1 MYFLIAAAL
10 LPAVLLL
17 LYIYRK
23 DCVEREPPRL
33 LAKLLLFGV
42 LSAVPAILLERLL
55 GSMIDLLFGRG
66 LLYTAVSNFIG
77 VALVEEGCK
86 LFFLKRGSWRHPAFD
101 YRFDGIVYAVFVSL
115 GFAGIEN
122 VLYVLY
128 SHRGELLKG
137 LVSSLE
143 LMLWGVTIALASSV
157 VFGILVGW
165 FTRPREAIMPIVRVI
180 SPIPALAYTTYVVGC
195 MPSFKSSSIVVIF
208 LSVFWPLF
216 SQVIRTVGTMDK
228 RIIESARVMNV
239 GSITMIKDIVYPY
252 VLPTVLRYLPSSL
265 STAFMCLTGA
275 EMIGASSGL
284 GFFIR
289 KYAEYANY
297 TNVLAGIIFMGLVVT
312 MLSSL
317 VKLVQKKFIKW

>member
-1 MYFLIAAAL
+1 M
-10 LPAVLLL
+10 
-17 LYIYRK
+17 
-23 DCVEREPPRL
+23 PP
-33 LAKLLLFGV
+33 
-42 LSAVPAILLERLL
+42 
-55 GSMIDLLFGRG
+55 M
-66 LLYTAVSNFIG
+66 
-77 VALVEEGCK
+77 
-86 LFFLKRGSWRHPAFD
+86 
-101 YRFDGIVYAVFVSL
+101 
-115 GFAGIEN
+115 EN

-216 SQVIRTVGTMDK
+216 SQVIRTVGTMDR

-239 GSITMIKDIVYPY
+239 AALHDKGYVYPY
-252 VLPTVLRYLPSSL
+252 VCPRCSYLPSSL

-317 VKLVQKKFIKW
+317 VKLVQKNFIKC